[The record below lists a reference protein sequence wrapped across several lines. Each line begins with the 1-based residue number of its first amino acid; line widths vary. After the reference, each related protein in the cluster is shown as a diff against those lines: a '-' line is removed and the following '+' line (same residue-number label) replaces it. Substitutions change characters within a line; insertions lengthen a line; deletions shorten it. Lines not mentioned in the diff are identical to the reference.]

1 MTLTSIILQ
10 LLSGNGPDR
19 IQEKDMQYQEL
30 TGDDSGRICKSFK
43 SDCVIRAISVAAN
56 LPYRKVFEDLMAI
69 GLEIGAYPNHEK
81 VWQRYLEQDLGWVRN
96 KPPRDHLNKM
106 IKLRNWDGP
115 NAAVVRNSR
124 HLTAV
129 SDGRV
134 VDTWDCT
141 YRPVNT
147 YWTPA

>member
-1 MTLTSIILQ
+1 V
-10 LLSGNGPDR
+10 
-19 IQEKDMQYQEL
+19 KYQPI
-30 TGDDSGRICKSFK
+30 TAANSGRICKSFED
-43 SDCVIRAISVAAN
+43 DCVIRSISVAAN
-56 LPYRKVFEDLMAI
+56 LPYKKVFQDLMQL
-69 GLEIGAYPNHEK
+69 GLELGAYPNHDK
-81 VWQRYLEQDLGWVRN
+81 VWQKYLEDVLGWAKNKTPRN
-96 KPPRDHLNKM
+96 AQGKM
-106 IKLRNWDGP
+106 IKLENWEGP
-115 NAAVVRNSR
+115 QTAVVRNSG

>member
-1 MTLTSIILQ
+1 VTLTSIILQ

-19 IQEKDMQYQEL
+19 IQEKDM
-30 TGDDSGRICKSFK
+30 
-43 SDCVIRAISVAAN
+43 
-56 LPYRKVFEDLMAI
+56 
-69 GLEIGAYPNHEK
+69 
-81 VWQRYLEQDLGWVRN
+81 WQRYLEQDLGWVRN